1 MPNSSKEDILKK
13 DNPKYVDLLDEDM
26 PIAGQKFACL
36 SFLSPER
43 IVKQRELYFFEQF
56 LKQYD
61 LKKSMEKYS
70 EFLHFL
76 SYKYKLEFDNLTKD
90 FNEFILEEKEKLY
103 TFDVK
108 DEYNNYIDA
117 HEESLE
123 KSFNEENSFQ
133 TSVRGIK
140 VRGTFPSQEEAELR
154 CKMIRELDPNHDVFV
169 GPVGMWLPWDPDAYK
184 TEKVEYL
191 EETLNQ
197 LMQEKQKNETAA
209 KQNFEK
215 RLKESKRKAIE
226 DNIENAKKSGN
237 KLTQTLNKQGN
248 LVNVAD
254 CNTTENEL
262 LLTGEKVTYEDIGR
276 ELFEGDNI
284 VTDKDTDHGLSEI
297 LNNMKN
303 IRVDENE
310 SKMEEVD

>member
-1 MPNSSKEDILKK
+1 MSNSSKEDILKK

-43 IVKQRELYFFEQF
+43 IVKQREIYFFEQF

-61 LKKSMEKYS
+61 LNKSMEKYS

-90 FNEFILEEKEKLY
+90 FNEFIVEEKEKLY

-108 DEYNNYIDA
+108 DDYKNYIDV

-123 KSFNEENSFQ
+123 KGFNEENSFQ

-140 VRGTFPSQEEAELR
+140 IRGTFPSQEEAELR

-169 GPVGMWLPWDPDAYK
+169 GPVGTWLPWDPDAYK

-197 LMQEKQKNETAA
+197 LMQEKQKNEIAA

-215 RLKESKRKAIE
+215 RLKETKRKAIE

-237 KLTQTLNKQGN
+237 KLTQTINKQGN

-254 CNTTENEL
+254 CNTTEIDL
-262 LLTGEKVTYEDIGR
+262 LKAGKEVTYEDIGR

-284 VTDKDTDHGLSEI
+284 VTDKNMDYGLINI

-303 IRVDENE
+303 IKVDENV
-310 SKMEEVD
+310 STMEEVD